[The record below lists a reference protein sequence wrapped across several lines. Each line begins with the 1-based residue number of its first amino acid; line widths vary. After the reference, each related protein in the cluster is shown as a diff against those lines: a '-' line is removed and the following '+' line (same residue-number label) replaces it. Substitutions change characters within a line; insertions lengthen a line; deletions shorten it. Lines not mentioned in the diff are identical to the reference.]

1 MWRVVL
7 LSRVASGMVEVLPTM
22 TLGTP
27 LAAKGQW
34 GAPPF

>member
-1 MWRVVL
+1 
-7 LSRVASGMVEVLPTM
+7 MVEVLPTM